1 MKIFPHFDGF
11 CYRIRT
17 KAQKSTKLK
26 RKKDRAR
33 LFFIFIGRK
42 GLKLMWL
49 AENFI

>member
-26 RKKDRAR
+26 RKKIEQDY
-33 LFFIFIGRK
+33 FFIFVGRK
-42 GLKLMWL
+42 VLKLMWL